1 MNQEQNAKIVGVVT
15 AIEGLKNIQP
25 TFQAIPIKVKQDGE
39 YGKDLWYLVGSKKTD
54 VVANVKTGDKI
65 CMELKLSGKNN
76 EQKPYSTWCNVHVVG
91 ITVLS
96 SAPTNVVENTT
107 TSESTD
113 TNPFG

>member
-1 MNQEQNAKIVGVVT
+1 
-15 AIEGLKNIQP
+15 
-25 TFQAIPIKVKQDGE
+25 
-39 YGKDLWYLVGSKKTD
+39 
-54 VVANVKTGDKI
+54 
-65 CMELKLSGKNN
+65 MELKLSGKNN